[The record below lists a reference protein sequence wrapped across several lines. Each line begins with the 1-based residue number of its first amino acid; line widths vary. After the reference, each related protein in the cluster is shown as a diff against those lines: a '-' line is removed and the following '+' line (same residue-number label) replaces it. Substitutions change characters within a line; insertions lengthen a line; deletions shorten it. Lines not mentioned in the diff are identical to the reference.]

1 MLTLCKAV
9 LAASTGQLIVFTVL
23 HELVNFTILYLLY
36 YKIGLVLDY
45 CAQLLRNISV
55 LSMFKAWYDCW

>member
-9 LAASTGQLIVFTVL
+9 LAAPVGQLIIFTKL

-36 YKIGLVLDY
+36 CKIGLVLDY
-45 CAQLLRNISV
+45 FAQLLMNINV
-55 LSMFKAWYDCW
+55 LITFKAG

>member
-9 LAASTGQLIVFTVL
+9 LEAPMGQLIVFTKL

-45 CAQLLRNISV
+45 FAQLSMNINV
-55 LSMFKAWYDCW
+55 LSMFKVGLA

>member
-9 LAASTGQLIVFTVL
+9 LAALMGQLIVFTKL

-45 CAQLLRNISV
+45 FAQLSMNINV
-55 LSMFKAWYDCW
+55 LSMFKVGLA

>member
-9 LAASTGQLIVFTVL
+9 LAAPMGQLIVFTKL

-45 CAQLLRNISV
+45 FAQLSMNINV
-55 LSMFKAWYDCW
+55 LSMFKVGLA

>member
-9 LAASTGQLIVFTVL
+9 LAASMGQMIVFTKL

-45 CAQLLRNISV
+45 FAQLLMNISV
-55 LSMFKAWYDCW
+55 LSTFKVGLA